1 MPVQGRISF
10 NFNGKAR
17 EIKLTFTGLLQ
28 SILKTKLKQFLRN
41 PFFISQWQETKHQ
54 KKVSTHPDK

>member
-1 MPVQGRISF
+1 MPVQDCISF
-10 NFNGKAR
+10 NFNGKVK

-41 PFFISQWQETKHQ
+41 PFFYIATARRQEMEKE
-54 KKVSTHPDK
+54 KSVDSS

>member
-1 MPVQGRISF
+1 MPVHGFISF

-41 PFFISQWQETKHQ
+41 PFFYIAMARNKTPEKS
-54 KKVSTHPDK
+54 VDSS